1 MDKGPYGSLEPIRID
16 THDDLIR
23 EKVRVSERM
32 NARPDIAR
40 LVLVNPILA
49 FEDIGVTLSPV
60 MQRHIMHTLRFP
72 KRLQARKERLEQELG
87 AELASLGVK
96 DSLPLT
102 DEARRDLLQRVLKM
116 EQPDQ
121 APATPARTD
130 DARAELA
137 AAAPDR
143 LDLRQ
148 YARRHPLIAKLVA
161 YDRVRQGGLVFYPR
175 EVYRAYKEGRKQH
188 RWLASFRFKV

>member
-1 MDKGPYGSLEPIRID
+1 
-16 THDDLIR
+16 
-23 EKVRVSERM
+23 M

-72 KRLQARKERLEQELG
+72 KRLQARKERLEKELG

-96 DSLPLT
+96 DPLPLT
-102 DEARRDLLQRVLKM
+102 DDVRRELLQRVLKTDP
-116 EQPDQ
+116 PDETPATD
-121 APATPARTD
+121 APAD
-130 DARAELA
+130 DARADIA
-137 AAAPDR
+137 AAAPNR
-143 LDLRQ
+143 LDLREH
-148 YARRHPLIAKLVA
+148 ARRHPLIAKLVA
-161 YDRVRQGGLVFYPR
+161 YDRARQGGLVFYPR